1 MTDTVQTVNVVSGEE
16 STATIINEELPGL
29 RIIKYDRKTMELMPD
44 VAFEIFRDNVSLGI
58 FRTNEQGEILLV
70 NQPEGSYR
78 IEERNPGDDEHI
90 IDTTPNMRS

>member
-1 MTDTVQTVNVVSGEE
+1 MTDTVQTVNVVSSEE

-58 FRTNEQGEILLV
+58 FRTNEQAK
-70 NQPEGSYR
+70 SFW
-78 IEERNPGDDEHI
+78 
-90 IDTTPNMRS
+90 

>member
-1 MTDTVQTVNVVSGEE
+1 MSGEE

-78 IEERNPGDDEHI
+78 IENE
-90 IDTTPNMRS
+90 TPETMNIL